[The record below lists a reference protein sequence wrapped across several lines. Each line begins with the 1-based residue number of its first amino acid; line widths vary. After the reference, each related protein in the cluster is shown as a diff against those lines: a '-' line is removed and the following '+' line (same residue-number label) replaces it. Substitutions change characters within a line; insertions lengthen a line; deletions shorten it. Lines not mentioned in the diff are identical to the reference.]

1 MGNESGTWIMY
12 GVDENDPYCIHTVE
26 QLIEYIDEIGFLP
39 LFKNEIPGFSVE
51 ERTVSEYWWS
61 ENPERDPWMWREI
74 IARSGKVAYGKFFN
88 KKAGFISKE
97 WLPHFVNHRR
107 DGYDFDAR
115 WEDELAS
122 MRQKKIMDL
131 FENEEALFSFDTK
144 KKAGFGKGGE
154 KNFDGVVTELQMQMY
169 LCLKDFRKKKNKA
182 GLEYGWPIAVY
193 TTPENIFG
201 YEYVRSAYKE
211 DPVKSAEKILSYMKE
226 RYPVANEKQMRKVL
240 GIK

>member
-1 MGNESGTWIMY
+1 
-12 GVDENDPYCIHTVE
+12 
-26 QLIEYIDEIGFLP
+26 
-39 LFKNEIPGFSVE
+39 
-51 ERTVSEYWWS
+51 
-61 ENPERDPWMWREI
+61 
-74 IARSGKVAYGKFFN
+74 
-88 KKAGFISKE
+88 
-97 WLPHFVNHRR
+97 
-107 DGYDFDAR
+107 
-115 WEDELAS
+115 
-122 MRQKKIMDL
+122 
-131 FENEEALFSFDTK
+131 
-144 KKAGFGKGGE
+144 
-154 KNFDGVVTELQMQMY
+154 MQMY

>member
-1 MGNESGTWIMY
+1 
-12 GVDENDPYCIHTVE
+12 
-26 QLIEYIDEIGFLP
+26 
-39 LFKNEIPGFSVE
+39 
-51 ERTVSEYWWS
+51 
-61 ENPERDPWMWREI
+61 MWREI

-131 FENEEALFSFDTK
+131 FENEEARFSFDMK

-211 DPVKSAEKILSYMKE
+211 DPARSAEKILNYMKE
-226 RYPVANEKQMRKVL
+226 IYPVANEKQIRKVL
-240 GIK
+240 GIKKN

>member
-1 MGNESGTWIMY
+1 MDTTDRY
-12 GVDENDPYCIHTVE
+12 GIVIERQEQIE
-26 QLIEYIDEIGFLP
+26 QLSREWGFLP
-39 LFKNEIPGFSVE
+39 FFKHSISGFSIE
-51 ERTVSEYWWS
+51 EMTP
-61 ENPERDPWMWREI
+61 PELLFGDDFPNGPWGWKGPI
-74 IARSGKVAYGKFFN
+74 IANWETAYGKFFN